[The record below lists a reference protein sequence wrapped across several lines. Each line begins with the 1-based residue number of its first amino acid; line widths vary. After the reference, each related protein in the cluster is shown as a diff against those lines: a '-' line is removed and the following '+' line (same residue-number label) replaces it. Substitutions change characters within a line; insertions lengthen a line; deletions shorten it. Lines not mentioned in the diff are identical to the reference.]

1 MAHLA
6 VERIPIRLDRRHPG
20 VAIAGLATAVP
31 PIRVGTDE
39 IWAALARVRGRR
51 VRHLPAPTEG
61 SRTRY
66 FAEPLNL
73 VVERRSQS
81 QQTDAYLKHARR
93 LSRQVC
99 IAALERSTID
109 RESIGLVVGVS
120 CTGVI
125 LPSLD
130 AELIPQLGLRVDV
143 DRLPITELG
152 CGGGLAGL
160 ARAQDYIR
168 AYPDRAALVFAVEL
182 PSLTF
187 QPDDQSADNLIAAM
201 VFGDGA
207 GAAVLRAADESPGWV
222 IEDSASFLVPEGA
235 RQLGYELRDGGLRVV
250 LSRDLPRVVQ
260 AHLRAAVDRFLE
272 RSELR
277 LADLD
282 VVAAHPGGSR
292 IFDAIE
298 RSLDLSS
305 DALAASR
312 SVFSSSGNTSSAGIF
327 FVLEGCRPSRRP
339 ARGLAIAFGP
349 GLSIELALIR
359 FQ

>member
-1 MAHLA
+1 MDL
-6 VERIPIRLDRRHPG
+6 RHPD

-31 PIRVGTDE
+31 TIRVDSDD
-39 IWAALARVRGRR
+39 ILAALGRLRGRR
-51 VRHLPAPTEG
+51 PHRLSAPTDG
-61 SRTRY
+61 ARTRF
-66 FAEPLNL
+66 FAEPLNT
-73 VVERRSQS
+73 VIERRSQS
-81 QQTDAYLKHARR
+81 EQTDAYLKHARA
-93 LSRQVC
+93 LSLQVC
-99 IAALERSTID
+99 VDALKRSEID

-130 AELIPQLGLRVDV
+130 AELVPKLGLRPDV
-143 DRLPITELG
+143 ARLPITELG
-152 CGGGLAGL
+152 CGGGVAGL
-160 ARAQDYIR
+160 ARAQDYVR
-168 AYPDRAALVFAVEL
+168 AYPDRAVLVFAVEL

-207 GAAVLRAADESPGWV
+207 GACVVRADTASWGCV
-222 IEDSASFLVPEGA
+222 IEDSASLLVPEGA
-235 RQLGYELRDGGLRVV
+235 QQLGYELRDGGLRVV
-250 LSRDLPRVVQ
+250 LSRGLPRVVEG
-260 AHLRAAVDRFLE
+260 HLRAAVDGFLE

-277 LADLD
+277 IADLD

-312 SVFSSSGNTSSAGIF
+312 SVFGSYGNTSSAGIF
-327 FVLEGCRPSRRP
+327 FVLEGIRPLRRP
-339 ARGLAIAFGP
+339 GRGLAIAFGP